1 MSLIVVLKSV
11 YTHLCVNRP
20 SLYYALTWTAL
31 LILVVSVASF
41 SPELAFLSSVSLYST
56 YSQPCGGHGYVRLP
70 LDIPR
75 EQLCLPAYMMKRSS
89 VDVFIPT
96 MFAALI
102 VASSALL
109 LKFLGF
115 WHD

>member
-1 MSLIVVLKSV
+1 MSLILVLKSV
-11 YTHLCVNRP
+11 CIHLSVHRP

-41 SPELAFLSSVSLYST
+41 SPELAFLSSVSLSSAYSL
-56 YSQPCGGHGYVRLP
+56 PCGGHGYVRLP
-70 LDIPR
+70 LDIPGER
-75 EQLCLPAYMMKRSS
+75 LCLPAYVMKRSS

-102 VASSALL
+102 VASSAML